1 MSDFLPPP
9 SEIKNPWSAREII
22 NFRLHFNSQWN
33 AFISVSK
40 HHINIQG
47 KLSKMGRI
55 DDPCFFSEITR
66 SFPHT
71 VQVHAWWTVFT
82 FYHEA
87 EHPMSC
93 LDNVVK
99 IQSYPVGQSSFTEK
113 VLIYE
118 IKKNYSRNKW
128 VHELS
133 TSLSIRHFDNDNE
146 NSRILP
152 NALDGTLF
160 TKRFE
165 RFVRNETLWERNGT
179 LWGRNET
186 FWERNETFW

>member
-1 MSDFLPPP
+1 M
-9 SEIKNPWSAREII
+9 
-22 NFRLHFNSQWN
+22 
-33 AFISVSK
+33 V
-40 HHINIQG
+40 
-47 KLSKMGRI
+47 
-55 DDPCFFSEITR
+55 FFPEITR

-118 IKKNYSRNKW
+118 IKKIILEINGCMSFRLHCQFAILIMTMKTPEYFRTLWTERFSRND
-128 VHELS
+128 LNG
-133 TSLSIRHFDNDNE
+133 LY
-146 NSRILP
+146 
-152 NALDGTLF
+152 G

-165 RFVRNETLWERNGT
+165 NETERFGDGPKRFENDTNRFGNGT
-179 LWGRNET
+179 KR
-186 FWERNETFW
+186 FWERNAVKV